1 MRTRLCT
8 SQRTSAA
15 AAIAAHLTLAVLL
28 ACGVLVAQAHEFNIN
43 CNSNLVV
50 YWGQNSHGVTSG
62 GENQLPLDEYC
73 DKDAGDV
80 LVLSF
85 LSEFNADGLHPP
97 GLNLAS
103 SCLTTF
109 ENSTL
114 LHCPN
119 VGRAIAKCQK
129 KGKAVLLSL
138 GGATGAYGFS
148 DDTQAERYAD
158 EIWNMF
164 LGGNSQTRP
173 FDDAVLD
180 GIDLDIEG
188 GSSVG
193 YVRFVQRLRERF
205 IESPGR
211 RFYVTAAPQCFYPDF
226 YSGPI
231 LDNAYLDMVFVQF
244 YNNYCGVDKPNW
256 FNFEQWHEWA
266 TTISA
271 NKNVRVYLG
280 VPGSAA
286 AASMGY
292 VPVDKLEELVNV
304 TRKKFSSFGGMMVW
318 DASQAD
324 TNRVADDASFVDLSR
339 RLLDSG
345 RQCSDGS
352 LESASDPSSSEQTS
366 GTLSSTATTSKAHS
380 ESSSS
385 TSHESKSET
394 ESNDSK
400 SSRSSSSFSS
410 TDDQQH
416 QQQHSS
422 TEGDRDSSSSE
433 HRGTTTRQRTSTVV
447 GPSGTATI
455 VTHFEV
461 SQIATDSADTP
472 GLAQQRLNRVAA
484 ATLDSDEST
493 DSTTASEEGD
503 STTPS
508 DEADEQSAN
517 DLSAADATSSEDST
531 AESEADP
538 ADGESAE
545 ERKED
550 ESESTSDGGAEAVP
564 ENSNETTTMETTKV
578 VYTTTTRTRK
588 VHIVTKHTTTRVRKP
603 EQQQGSGLLTE
614 PSPTTTTNKTISIV
628 TPTFPLPIARCPRAD
643 QPCIGAGFACNG
655 YEFGQCVNNRWLM
668 RPCSTDRVTACF
680 NAGPD
685 LVACDFPKGRS
696 LQVCDDI
703 LAPLPYGRLA
713 SNVLFL
719 RASDQER
726 ALNTPVY
733 PVPSSTATTTTH
745 VKKHKDDDDDDDD
758 TDDDDD
764 DYIYNKYGEKK
775 KNTAT
780 STTTDMELVKQ
791 SSGVNLIDDHN
802 RREDPA
808 MLMVKDPEAYYGPD
822 GHVRV
827 VGGNVVDDLRKH
839 NSFGTS
845 REPYDENPPVD
856 DPEEAD
862 EYSDGDEF
870 MRKRDLGAWDEEPS
884 ASAASSVP
892 SVPTVTPVPPLAL
905 APASPL
911 ASPLELPTC
920 RLARRD
926 NKDLVGESV
935 SMAHLNEKPW
945 RAQVEDFYAIYAMYA
960 AFSGISND
968 LLHQQFE
975 RIILDHIDG
984 DFLIPPRLPALA
996 GHPMLAR
1003 FTFVPVRGDDPN
1015 YMHHR
1020 TKDGMV
1026 EETVLVVVRTLTNT
1040 PIPKRW
1046 RVALP
1051 LPLNATMLHTSRGS
1065 FYAGDRVS
1073 AEIKSLYSQRV
1084 AFYNDNIRLN
1094 TNKRQSG
1101 PESQRLNDLA
1111 AGHSSSGSD
1120 SGSAVDQFAD
1130 GDAYDSVKRS
1140 LISPAV
1146 ITQILHKKPSKPL
1159 PLELLDE
1166 PVPNDPAGRLYEVRS
1181 DPDFE
1186 KGENMALYFTIR
1198 VKTHAMPGAHV
1209 TGALPHPLLSFITTN

>member
-1 MRTRLCT
+1 MKHLGLAALFAC
-8 SQRTSAA
+8 SA
-15 AAIAAHLTLAVLL
+15 LA
-28 ACGVLVAQAHEFNIN
+28 AQAREFNIN

-50 YWGQNSHGVTSG
+50 YWGQNSHGVTSP

-73 DKDAGDV
+73 DKDSGDV

-109 ENSTL
+109 GNSTL

-119 VGRAIAKCQK
+119 IGKAISKCQK

-138 GGATGAYGFS
+138 GGAAGAYGFA
-148 DDTQAERYAD
+148 DDMQAERYAD
-158 EIWNMF
+158 QIWDMF

-205 IESPGR
+205 IEAPGR
-211 RFYVTAAPQCFYPDF
+211 RFYVSAAPQCAYPDF
-226 YSGPI
+226 YAGPV

-286 AASMGY
+286 AASTGY
-292 VPVDKLEELVNV
+292 TSVDKLEELVNV
-304 TRKKFSSFGGMMVW
+304 TRKKFASFGGMMMW

-324 TNRVADDASFVDLSR
+324 SNRVEDDATFVDLAR
-339 RLLDSG
+339 KLLDSG
-345 RQCSDGS
+345 RKCSDGS
-352 LESASDPSSSEQTS
+352 DNGSETTSASAS
-366 GTLSSTATTSKAHS
+366 SSTASDAQTSTEKDS
-380 ESSSS
+380 KESSSS
-385 TSHESKSET
+385 SLSCSTDSQHQTSTGNASA
-394 ESNDSK
+394 
-400 SSRSSSSFSS
+400 SSSPK
-410 TDDQQH
+410 H
-416 QQQHSS
+416 H
-422 TEGDRDSSSSE
+422 
-433 HRGTTTRQRTSTVV
+433 GTRTRLTTSTVV
-447 GPSGTATI
+447 GENGTATI
-455 VTHFEV
+455 ITHVELSEIVTGTHPNPDPSDAARF
-461 SQIATDSADTP
+461 
-472 GLAQQRLNRVAA
+472 AQQHLNRVAV
-484 ATLDSDEST
+484 ATADADTDADESSASTASTDEDSEATTSDEVGEQSAT
-493 DSTTASEEGD
+493 GTESSEDQTAIDGSIEDTPDEDSADSTTGD
-503 STTPS
+503 
-508 DEADEQSAN
+508 
-517 DLSAADATSSEDST
+517 
-531 AESEADP
+531 
-538 ADGESAE
+538 SAE
-545 ERKED
+545 EQIGSASDDADSTPED
-550 ESESTSDGGAEAVP
+550 
-564 ENSNETTTMETTKV
+564 SNETTTLETTKV
-578 VYTTTTRTRK
+578 LYTTATRTRK
-588 VHIVTKHTTTRVRKP
+588 VHVITKHVTKRVRKSDH
-603 EQQQGSGLLTE
+603 QNSDSLSE
-614 PSPTTTTNKTISIV
+614 PSPVTTNKTISIV

-685 LVACDFPKGRS
+685 LIACDFPKGRS

-733 PVPSSTATTTTH
+733 PVPSSTASITTPI
-745 VKKHKDDDDDDDD
+745 KKKKKDDDDDDDD
-758 TDDDDD
+758 TDEEDD
-764 DYIYNKYGEKK
+764 DYVYNKYGEKK
-775 KNTAT
+775 KNTSV

-808 MLMVKDPEAYYGPD
+808 MLMAKDPEAYYGPD

-845 REPYDENPPVD
+845 NEPYDENPPVD

-870 MRKRDLGAWDEEPS
+870 MRKRDLGAWDEEET
-884 ASAASSVP
+884 AASSVP
-892 SVPTVTPVPPLAL
+892 SAPTTF
-905 APASPL
+905 PASML
-911 ASPLELPTC
+911 MAEREEQTC
-920 RLARRD
+920 KLGRR
-926 NKDLVGESV
+926 NVKDLTGESV

-945 RAQVEDFYAIYAMYA
+945 RSQVEDFYATYALYA

-968 LLHQQFE
+968 LSRQQFE
-975 RIILDHIDG
+975 RVILDHIDG
-984 DFLIPPRLPALA
+984 DFIVPPMMPALE

-1003 FTFVPVRGDDPN
+1003 FTFVPIRGEDPDF
-1015 YMHHR
+1015 MHHR

-1026 EETVLVVVRTLTNT
+1026 EENVLVVVRMMTNI

-1046 RVALP
+1046 KIALP

-1073 AEIKSLYSQRV
+1073 ADIKSMYSQRV
-1084 AFYNDNIRLN
+1084 AFYNENIRFN
-1094 TNKRQSG
+1094 TNKRQTG
-1101 PESQRLNDLA
+1101 PETQRLDDLA
-1111 AGHSSSGSD
+1111 AGHSSNNTD
-1120 SGSAVDQFAD
+1120 LAVDDFSD
-1130 GDAYDSVKRS
+1130 GENFNSVKRS
-1140 LISPAV
+1140 LISPA
-1146 ITQILHKKPSKPL
+1146 IIAQILHKKPGKPL

-1166 PVPNDPAGRLYEVRS
+1166 PIPNDPAGRLYEIRS
-1181 DPDFE
+1181 NPEREQE
-1186 KGENMALYFTIR
+1186 KSMALFFTIR
-1198 VKTHAMPGAHV
+1198 VKTHATPGGHV
-1209 TGALPHPLLSFITTN
+1209 VGALPHPLLSFITTY